1 MLVAYSDN
9 EESEKEEESVI
20 KQVDSPTELGDENES
35 AAQKIRLVEDEL
47 RDAILPPLIPELPDW
62 NIPPSPPIP
71 DNAEQLP
78 ITATVDKYLA
88 LKAQGKHFNQTL
100 ADNPAF
106 RNPSM
111 INRLREFVGIEDEY
125 GSNMPR
131 EVWSHLELPKFAYAD
146 KIAQQQRETESAD
159 AERQAGRKAVD
170 FAPAAHKD

>member
-9 EESEKEEESVI
+9 EESEKEEESATR
-20 KQVDSPTELGDENES
+20 QVTSPPELGDDIEG
-35 AAQKIRLVEDEL
+35 AARKTRLVEDEL
-47 RDAILPPLIPELPDW
+47 RDSILPPLIPELPDW

-78 ITATVDKYLA
+78 ITATVDRFLA

-100 ADNPAF
+100 ADNPTF

-111 INRLREFVGIEDEY
+111 INRLRDFVGIEDEY
-125 GSNMPR
+125 GSNVPR
-131 EVWSHLELPKFAYAD
+131 DVWSHLDLPQFAYAD